1 MTGVPETPAALEQT
15 AAGRGSW
22 TGRKI
27 AVRVVFLLLTLVSL
41 YLLMPSLLEVFTSWR
56 KLLDLEPLW
65 VLVALGFEAASFIA
79 AWELLRVALGT
90 RSWFAVGSSQL
101 AGNALG
107 RIVPGGMATAGALQ
121 YRMLV
126 RAGIPGGRVAS
137 AVTATSALNFGT
149 LVALPLLAI
158 PAILGGTPVDRSLR
172 QSLWLGAIVFFLMLG
187 AGVLAF
193 ALDRPLV
200 LTGRAFQWTLRVTR
214 IRRDIVGLP
223 ERLLAERDAIRATV
237 GVRWKMALAAS
248 IGKAL
253 FDFLALIACLYAVG
267 AKPNPSLVLLA
278 YVTASLLGMIPVTP
292 GGLGF
297 VEAGLTGTLA
307 LAGVSGGAAV
317 VATLAYRLVS
327 FWAPIPLGGV
337 AYWLFGR
344 RYRGPA

>member
-1 MTGVPETPAALEQT
+1 MSGLPETSAALERDT
-15 AAGRGSW
+15 DGRTGW

-27 AVRVVFLLLTLVSL
+27 AVRVAFLLVTLVSL
-41 YLLMPSLLEVFTSWR
+41 YFLMPSLLEVFTSWR

-65 VLVALGFEAASFIA
+65 ILVALGFEAASFIA

-90 RSWFAVGSSQL
+90 RSWFAVGSAQL
-101 AGNALG
+101 AGNALS
-107 RIVPGGMATAGALQ
+107 RIVPGGMATAGTLQ

-126 RAGIPGGRVAS
+126 RAGVPGGRVAS
-137 AVTATSALNFGT
+137 AVAAVSALTFAT
-149 LVALPLLAI
+149 LVALPLLSI
-158 PAILGGTPVDRSLR
+158 PAIVGGTPVDRSLR

-187 AGVLAF
+187 AGALAF
-193 ALDRPLV
+193 AFDRPLV
-200 LTGRAFQWTLRVTR
+200 LTGRAFAWVLRVTR
-214 IRRDIVGLP
+214 IRRNVAGLP
-223 ERLLAERDAIRATV
+223 ERLLAERDTIRATF
-237 GVRWKMALAAS
+237 GVRWKMALSAS
-248 IGKAL
+248 IGKSL
-253 FDFLALIACLYAVG
+253 FDFLALVACLYAVG

-278 YVTASLLGMIPVTP
+278 YVAASLLGMIPITP

-307 LAGVSGGAAV
+307 LAGISGGAAV

-344 RYRGPA
+344 RYRAPA